1 MKVGLVDD
9 SAFMR
14 MVLRQILS
22 AADDIDVAWEAA
34 DGDAA
39 ITCNAETAVDLIITD
54 MEMPRCDGLQLL
66 TRLKSGNV
74 ETIIHLVDRLRCHMA
89 DASQPVGTDQKDPGR
104 ALLLVLFVLK
114 LDKNKADRRIASQ
127 IGTYQIIKNYRSR
140 AVPLFGPDEIMVPQ
154 KRYPQHLVNIDRKR
168 AAIHQKSQHGQHG
181 CSFLLHLHAADTA
194 HTFVNRVL
202 TICSREHAVQKRRYI
217 DDVTGFLV
225 G

>member
-74 ETIIHLVDRLRCHMA
+74 ATECLIISSFHAQGV
-89 DASQPVGTDQKDPGR
+89 
-104 ALLLVLFVLK
+104 
-114 LDKNKADRRIASQ
+114 RRS
-127 IGTYQIIKNYRSR
+127 
-140 AVPLFGPDEIMVPQ
+140 
-154 KRYPQHLVNIDRKR
+154 
-168 AAIHQKSQHGQHG
+168 
-181 CSFLLHLHAADTA
+181 
-194 HTFVNRVL
+194 
-202 TICSREHAVQKRRYI
+202 
-217 DDVTGFLV
+217 
-225 G
+225 